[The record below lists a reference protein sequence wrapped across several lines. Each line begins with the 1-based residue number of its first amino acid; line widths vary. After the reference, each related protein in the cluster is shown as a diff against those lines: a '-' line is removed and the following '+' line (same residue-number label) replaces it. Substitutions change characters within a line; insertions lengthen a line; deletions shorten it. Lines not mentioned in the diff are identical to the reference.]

1 MRKHL
6 LLFFVCL
13 KERHM
18 PDGTIFGN
26 YKFLLYQ
33 IFWFVDRGMFDLLA
47 SFIFFFHSVI
57 LQFFP
62 FKS

>member
-1 MRKHL
+1 
-6 LLFFVCL
+6 
-13 KERHM
+13 M